1 MEFQVIP
8 DYEENKTRM
17 IGEYTMTNMEQ
28 YKRPVKHVIDIS
40 TWSRRDNFEFF
51 RDFIN
56 PNLGVTVRV
65 DASHAYHAAK
75 TKGVSF
81 FLSYFYAIL
90 GAVNEIPEFHYR
102 FDQEDN
108 VVYYDRIDGLAPI
121 RVEEKD
127 NFAEMVF
134 PFAEDFDAFC
144 QTAREVIALAAS
156 TDPYEQAET
165 MTDYNVILVSALPKL
180 DFSSFCNT
188 QRDRRGND
196 YPLCV
201 IGKMGYDKTMPISI
215 TVHHGFADGEHI
227 SRFFELVQEKL
238 NML

>member
-40 TWSRRDNFEFF
+40 TWSRRGNFEFF

-144 QTAREVIALAAS
+144 QTAREVIALADS

>member
-1 MEFQVIP
+1 M
-8 DYEENKTRM
+8 
-17 IGEYTMTNMEQ
+17 
-28 YKRPVKHVIDIS
+28 IDIS
-40 TWSRRDNFEFF
+40 TWSRRGNFEFF

-65 DASHAYHAAK
+65 DASHAYRTAK
-75 TKGVSF
+75 TNGVSF

-90 GAVNEIPEFHYR
+90 GAVNEIEEFHYR
-102 FDQEDN
+102 FDQDDN
-108 VVYYDRIDGLAPI
+108 IVYYDRIDGLAPI

-134 PFAEDFDAFC
+134 PFAEDFDTFC
-144 QTAREVIALAAS
+144 QTAREVITLAAS

-180 DFSSFCNT
+180 DFTSFCNT

-201 IGKMGYDKTMPISI
+201 IGKMGDNKTMPISI

-227 SRFFELVQEKL
+227 SRFFEIVQEKVNNL
-238 NML
+238 

>member
-1 MEFQVIP
+1 
-8 DYEENKTRM
+8 M
-17 IGEYTMTNMEQ
+17 IGEYTTTNMKQ

-40 TWSRRDNFEFF
+40 TWSRRGNVEFF

>member
-1 MEFQVIP
+1 MANI
-8 DYEENKTRM
+8 
-17 IGEYTMTNMEQ
+17 EQ
-28 YKRPVKHVIDIS
+28 YKRPGKRVIDIP
-40 TWSRRDNFEFF
+40 TWSRRGNFEFF
-51 RDFIN
+51 SDFIN

-65 DASHAYHAAK
+65 DAGHAYHTAK
-75 TKGVSF
+75 TNGVSF

-90 GAVNEIPEFHYR
+90 GAVNEIEEFHYR
-102 FDQEDN
+102 FDQEGN

-127 NFAEMVF
+127 NFAEMIF
-134 PFAEDFDAFC
+134 PYAEDFDTFC
-144 QTAREVIALAAS
+144 QTAREVIALAVS
-156 TDPYEQAET
+156 IDPYEQAEA

-180 DFSSFCNT
+180 DFTSFCNT

-201 IGKMGYDKTMPISI
+201 IGKMGDDKTMPISI

-238 NML
+238 NKL